1 MISLLLFL
9 ILAVIVAVVFTN
21 MTLYVIG
28 GLLGLL
34 IVLFTFIIRRR
45 KQK

>member
-1 MISLLLFL
+1 MFLLVLL
-9 ILAVIVAVVFTN
+9 VLAVVIAVTFAN

-28 GLLGLL
+28 GLIGLL
-34 IVLFTFIIRRR
+34 IVLFTFVIRRR

>member
-1 MISLLLFL
+1 MFLLVLL
-9 ILAVIVAVVFTN
+9 VLAVVISVTFAN

-28 GLLGLL
+28 GLIGLL
-34 IVLFTFIIRRR
+34 IVLFTFVIRRR